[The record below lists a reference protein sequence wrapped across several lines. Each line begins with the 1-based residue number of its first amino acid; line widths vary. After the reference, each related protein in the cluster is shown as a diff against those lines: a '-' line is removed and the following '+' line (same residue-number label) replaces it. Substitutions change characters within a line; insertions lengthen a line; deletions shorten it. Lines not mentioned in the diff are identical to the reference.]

1 MVIARS
7 PVFSLQ
13 SKGIDSERK
22 NLFSSRTR
30 FSMVDELIKNSLL
43 LKKIKKTSISKSIPM
58 SNTSNFRQ
66 ALREAKS
73 QALIGPN
80 VIPKALPYLGGGLI
94 LTAVGTY
101 GGLGMI
107 QSNLQIFF
115 PTFFV
120 ALVAQ
125 IILFFVARST
135 AESGNQSTALPL
147 LTLYSLLSGYTLSG
161 IVYVA
166 LGTSGV
172 GLRGVAIAA
181 LGCGIAFVLGRNIG
195 SNLSEKDGLA
205 LTQTISIGILALF
218 IVMIGQFV
226 FSIFGGVTPTWLEIA
241 ISGVGVFLFAGS
253 AVVDFYIL
261 PRTYRDDQYLSAA
274 LSMYLTYINLFI
286 FILRLLIAV
295 NGRD

>member
-1 MVIARS
+1 MLGKK
-7 PVFSLQ
+7 FTF
-13 SKGIDSERK
+13 
-22 NLFSSRTR
+22 FSSLR
-30 FSMVDELIKNSLL
+30 FAILDELIKNSFCLTRL
-43 LKKIKKTSISKSIPM
+43 IETSISNLVTM

-101 GGLGMI
+101 GGLGVI
-107 QSNLQIFF
+107 QSHREIFF

-120 ALVAQ
+120 ALIAE
-125 IILFFVARST
+125 IILFFVARNT
-135 AESGNQSTALPL
+135 AEKGNTGTALPL

-205 LTQTISIGILALF
+205 LTQTVSIGIFALF
-218 IVMIGQFV
+218 IVLIGQLI
-226 FSIFGGVTPTWLEIA
+226 FSIFGGGTPTWLEIA
-241 ISGVGVFLFAGS
+241 ISGIGVFLFAGS

-261 PRTYRDDQYLSAA
+261 PRTYRDEQYLSAA

-286 FILRLLIAV
+286 FILRLLIAL